1 MNKLNQ
7 LSAVTPRDETLS
19 HGDAV
24 HEQYIKHLGTQMMS
38 HHAQWEA
45 TGCFDARGA
54 ADGYRMSMER
64 AIGQRSPAVVAFME
78 AERGLA

>member
-1 MNKLNQ
+1 MNQKTQ
-7 LSAVTPRDETLS
+7 PSAATPCDELRPS
-19 HGDAV
+19 DAA
-24 HEQYIKHLGTQMMS
+24 HEQHIKHLGAQMLA

-54 ADGYRMSMER
+54 ADGYRVSMER
-64 AIGQRSPAVVAFME
+64 AIGARSPVAVAFME